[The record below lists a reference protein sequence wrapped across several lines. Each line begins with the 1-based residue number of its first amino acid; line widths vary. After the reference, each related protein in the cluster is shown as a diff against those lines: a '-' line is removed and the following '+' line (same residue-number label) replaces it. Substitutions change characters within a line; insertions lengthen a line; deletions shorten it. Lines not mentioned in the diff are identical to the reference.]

1 MGRFDGRVVIVTGA
15 GNGIGR
21 ACAVAFAGEGATVV
35 AADLEKDSGASVVEE
50 IERAGGHARAHQ
62 LDVADEASIVE
73 LIEATERDLGRIDVL
88 HNNAGI
94 HETQLTAEARSDQ
107 LPTEVWDRVVG
118 VNLRGLWLASKHAA
132 PALARAGG
140 GAIVNAASIGGLV
153 GYPMGGAYGPSK
165 AGIVQL
171 TRVMALELAA
181 NGTRVNC
188 YAPGNTETRMVT
200 QYFEGDDGSVDEMVK
215 QQLVGTH
222 LLGRLIRPEEVAS
235 AVLFLASDDASAITG
250 TCLVVDAGTLAWR
263 GINA

>member
-1 MGRFDGRVVIVTGA
+1 MGRFDGKVVIVTGA

-21 ACAVAFAGEGATVV
+21 ACAQAFAREGGTVV
-35 AADLEKDSGASVVEE
+35 AAELEADAAASVVED
-50 IERAGGHARAHQ
+50 IHRAGGNAVARQ
-62 LDVADEASIVE
+62 MDVADEASVVD
-73 LIEATERDLGRIDVL
+73 LMAWTERDLGRIDVL

-94 HETQLTAEARSDQ
+94 HETQLTSQARSDE
-107 LPTEVWDRVVG
+107 LPTEVWDRVMG
-118 VNLRGLWLASKHAA
+118 VDLRGLWLASKHAA
-132 PALARAGG
+132 PALKRAGG

-153 GYPMGGAYGPSK
+153 GYPMGAAYGPAK

-200 QYFEGDDGSVDEMVK
+200 QYFEGEDGQVDEMVK

-235 AVLFLASDDASAITG
+235 AVLFLASTDASAITG

-263 GINA
+263 GINR

>member
-1 MGRFDGRVVIVTGA
+1 MSRFDGRVVVVTGA

-21 ACAVAFAGEGATVV
+21 ACAVAFAREGGTVV
-35 AADLEKDSGASVVEE
+35 AADLEADSATSVVEE
-50 IERAGGHARAHQ
+50 IEKAGGHGVARQ
-62 LDVADEASIVE
+62 LDVADEASIRELVE
-73 LIEATERDLGRIDVL
+73 STEKDLGRLDVL

-94 HETQLTAEARSDQ
+94 HETQLTADAASDQ

-118 VNLRGLWLASKHAA
+118 VNLRGLWLASKYAA

-140 GAIVNAASIGGLV
+140 GVIVNAASIGGLV
-153 GYPMGGAYGPSK
+153 GYPMGAAYGPSK

-171 TRVMALELAA
+171 TRVMALELAPH
-181 NGTRVNC
+181 GTRVVC

-200 QYFEGDDGSVDEMVK
+200 QYFEGDDGIDEMVK